1 MIRVLCRDQM
11 KQIGWRFIFEN
22 FIKMTNLFVPM
33 TDLKSK
39 PKPMTDLKSK
49 PMILNLILNNVSL

>member
-1 MIRVLCRDQM
+1 M

-22 FIKMTNLFVPM
+22 FIKVTKLIVPM
-33 TDLKSK
+33 MDLKSK

-49 PMILNLILNNVSL
+49 PMILNLILNKVFL

>member
-1 MIRVLCRDQM
+1 
-11 KQIGWRFIFEN
+11 
-22 FIKMTNLFVPM
+22 MTKLFVPM

-49 PMILNLILNNVSL
+49 PMILNLTLNKVFL